1 MKLIFFQDQQEAHV
15 QPQHNQV
22 TVVAQKKPL
31 EVAEDDAD
39 DIDLP
44 TVPPPMKIQDHIF
57 KAASKEDSSEDLSKK
72 VSVVSSCNALKKR

>member
-1 MKLIFFQDQQEAHV
+1 M
-15 QPQHNQV
+15 
-22 TVVAQKKPL
+22 VAQKKPL

-72 VSVVSSCNALKKR
+72 VSVVSSCIALKKR